1 MKLINKFFLGILLL
15 ILFSSFIK
23 NFINYQEGKKF
34 YDQYKK
40 NYEEEKKK
48 NTKLKTQMI
57 KQTNI
62 YEVEKKIR
70 NELNLLQPDEVAV
83 ILPPIKTTPTPTPT
97 PNLPNWKKWINLY
110 QGKEEINLL

>member
-34 YDQYKK
+34 YNQYKK

-48 NTKLKTQMI
+48 NTKLKTQML
-57 KQTNI
+57 KQTNV

-83 ILPPIKTTPTPTPT
+83 ILPPIKTTHTPTPT
-97 PNLPNWKKWINLY
+97 PNLPNWQKWFNLY
-110 QGKEEINLL
+110 QGKEDLF